1 MKTPANPTRKGYTF
15 GGWYT
20 NSSCTKKYNFSS
32 PVKKNLKLYAKWTKI
47 NPFKDGVKMTDKK
60 AKITYRVISAKKK
73 TVMVYKGEN
82 KKAKSVTIPSTVTIH
97 KVKCKVVTIGKDAFK
112 GYSKMAKAEL
122 GTNVTTI
129 EKNAFS
135 GCKKLNTITLK
146 GKNLK
151 TVQSNA
157 FKGTTKNL
165 TFKTKGMK
173 KSQKDKLLKI
183 LKKGGN
189 KKIKVK

>member
-1 MKTPANPTRKGYTF
+1 
-15 GGWYT
+15 
-20 NSSCTKKYNFSS
+20 
-32 PVKKNLKLYAKWTKI
+32 
-47 NPFKDGVKMTDKK
+47 
-60 AKITYRVISAKKK
+60 
-73 TVMVYKGEN
+73 
-82 KKAKSVTIPSTVTIH
+82 
-97 KVKCKVVTIGKDAFK
+97 
-112 GYSKMAKAEL
+112 MAKAEL